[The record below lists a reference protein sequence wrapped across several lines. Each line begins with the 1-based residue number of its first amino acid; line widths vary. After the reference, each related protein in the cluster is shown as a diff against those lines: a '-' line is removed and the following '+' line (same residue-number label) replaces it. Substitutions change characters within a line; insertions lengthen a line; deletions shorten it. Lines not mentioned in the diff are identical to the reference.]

1 MLECTE
7 KDPSPSNIVLSGLL
21 FYVPYWRFTQSPLP
35 SDRQCLS
42 YENPGQIQTGQE
54 FHLACLWLNT
64 AHRGDNPLE
73 FLLGGLFEF
82 F

>member
-21 FYVPYWRFTQSPLP
+21 FYVPYWRFTQSPLR

-42 YENPGQIQTGQE
+42 YENRGQPAQIQTGQE
-54 FHLACLWLNT
+54 T
-64 AHRGDNPLE
+64 LE
-73 FLLGGLFEF
+73 RDKGMPKLIKG
-82 F
+82 